1 MSTGEEIGL
10 LNLAAFFLAV
20 IWVLLHPPPRSRR

>member
-10 LNLAAFFLAV
+10 LIPPRSSLAV
-20 IWVLLHPPPRSRR
+20 IWLLLHSPPRSR